1 MAWVD
6 VPSGCVAQKSC
17 RWRAR
22 GTEARK
28 SARHSHRA
36 SCTMLAVLF
45 LQRDRLLYRCDFHT
59 NAHLRSMA
67 SWLEAYKLQ
76 EGVVYQ

>member
-1 MAWVD
+1 
-6 VPSGCVAQKSC
+6 
-17 RWRAR
+17 
-22 GTEARK
+22 
-28 SARHSHRA
+28 
-36 SCTMLAVLF
+36 MLAVLF